1 MNTML
6 PSDLRDYQAPTFWRL
21 HRDKFWGGVFFLLL
35 GIAIMQPNAARDA
48 ESPSGIA
55 KPTAAHVAA
64 LDCQRLQDRLWLR
77 GAIMHHGDLMTESQ
91 CWYGSVERRSVQ

>member
-21 HRDKFWGGVFFLLL
+21 HRDKFWGGVFFVLL
-35 GIAIMQPNAARDA
+35 GIACLQPDAARDA
-48 ESPSGIA
+48 ESPLGVA
-55 KPTAAHVAA
+55 KPAAAHDAA
-64 LDCQRLQDRLWLR
+64 LDCLRLQDGLWLR
-77 GAIMHHGDLMTESQ
+77 GAIMHQGDLMNESR